1 MATGKYDTNY
11 YKLAVHC
18 VLLIVS
24 FCVCLINAMPDKI
37 IMKTEIS
44 LMFILILCDFLVQ
57 TLICY
62 ICWTMGS
69 SSNLRKFN
77 FKIVRNVNGLLDIR
91 FELKEE
97 YDDHRQTSLAEE
109 YHDC

>member
-1 MATGKYDTNY
+1 
-11 YKLAVHC
+11 
-18 VLLIVS
+18 
-24 FCVCLINAMPDKI
+24 
-37 IMKTEIS
+37 
-44 LMFILILCDFLVQ
+44 MFILMICDFLVQ

-109 YHDC
+109 YHDS